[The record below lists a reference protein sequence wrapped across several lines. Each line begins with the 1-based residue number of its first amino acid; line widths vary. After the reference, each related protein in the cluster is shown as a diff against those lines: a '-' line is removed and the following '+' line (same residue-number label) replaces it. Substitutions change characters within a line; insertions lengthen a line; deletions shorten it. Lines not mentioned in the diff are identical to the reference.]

1 MIRRDRS
8 RVVLPGNV
16 FARRALMV
24 GGVQTLLLAGLAAR
38 LRQVQVEEGGLYTTM
53 AEDNRLTARMIAPQ
67 RGRIVDRYGA
77 VLAGNL
83 INWRALLVIEQTTDV
98 GRSLD
103 NFAALVPL
111 TETERAR
118 IDRDLRH
125 GKSFIPILIKE
136 YLSRD
141 DMTKIEVNAADMPGI
156 LVDAGTTR
164 TYNYPY
170 ELAHILG
177 YVAPPN
183 ESDMDGDP
191 LMSLPGV
198 KVGRAGVEKYHDLA
212 LRGRP
217 GVLHLEVNAV
227 GRVIR
232 ELDRTDGVNGDD
244 VGLTFDLGLQ
254 LAIQKR
260 LGDDAASAVVLD
272 CRNGEIMAMASN
284 PSFDP
289 TLFATGV
296 SQAQWNEW
304 TKDRRTPL
312 INKATS
318 GLYAPGSTFKMA
330 VALAGLDAK
339 AITYGDR
346 LSCPGHL
353 DVGNAR
359 FHCWNKSGHGSLD
372 LHQALK
378 YSCDVYFYQVAMRTG
393 IDRIS
398 AMAHRLGMGVEL
410 DLDIPG
416 QRVGMV
422 PTKEWR
428 ISKGHPWEL
437 GDTVVSGIGQGYI
450 VVSPLQLATYAAR
463 IATGRAIQPHFTRR
477 IAGAMQ
483 PGSQADD
490 WPDLGVPD
498 PMLQAVR
505 SGMFAVVNEAGG
517 TAPKARLAGGI
528 HLAGK
533 TGSSQV
539 RRVSR
544 ALRESGKFDSKNLP
558 WEFRPHA
565 LFVAYAPYEQ
575 PKYALSVVVEHG
587 NAGGAA
593 AAPIARDIMTEVLRV
608 DPASRQDD
616 GAAQVADVKS

>member
-1 MIRRDRS
+1 MIRRETNRT
-8 RVVLPGNV
+8 NV
-16 FARRALMV
+16 FTRRALLV
-24 GGVQTLLLAGLAAR
+24 GGTQTLLLGGLAAR
-38 LRQVQVEEGGLYTTM
+38 LRQVQVEEGGRYTTM
-53 AEDNRLTARMIAPQ
+53 AEDNRVMARMIAPQ
-67 RGRIVDRYGA
+67 RGRILDRFGT
-77 VLAGNL
+77 VLAGSL
-83 INWRALLVIEQTTDV
+83 INWRALLATEQTVDV
-98 GRSLD
+98 RRSLD
-103 NFAALVPL
+103 NFSAIVPL
-111 TETERAR
+111 TDAERAR

-136 YLSRD
+136 YLSREA
-141 DMTKIEVNAADMPGI
+141 MTQIEVNAPDLPGI
-156 LVDAGTTR
+156 LVDAGSSR
-164 TYNYPY
+164 SYKYPY
-170 ELAHILG
+170 DLAHILG

-183 ESDMDGDP
+183 ESDMNGDP
-191 LMSLPGV
+191 LMALPGV
-198 KVGRAGVEKYHDLA
+198 KVGRAGIEKFHDLA

-217 GVLHLEVNAV
+217 GVVHLEVNAV

-244 VGLTFDLGLQ
+244 IGLSFDLGLQ
-254 LAIQKR
+254 QAIQKQ

-272 CRNGEIMAMASN
+272 CRNGEVMAMVSN
-284 PSFDP
+284 PSYDP
-289 TLFATGV
+289 ELFATGV
-296 SQAQWNEW
+296 SQEQWKEW

-339 AITYGDR
+339 AINYHDR

-353 DVGNAR
+353 DLGTSR
-359 FHCWNKSGHGSLD
+359 FHCWNKSGHGALD

-378 YSCDVYFYQVAMRTG
+378 YSCDVYFYQVALRTG

-398 AMAHRLGMGVEL
+398 AMAHRLGMGTEL
-410 DLDIPG
+410 DIDIPG
-416 QRVGMV
+416 QRIGLV
-422 PTKEWR
+422 PTKDWR
-428 ISKGHPWEL
+428 ISKGHPWQL

-477 IAGAMQ
+477 IAGVMQ
-483 PGSQADD
+483 PGSQPED
-490 WPDLGVPD
+490 WPDLAVPE
-498 PMLQAVR
+498 PMLDAVR

-517 TAPKARLAGGI
+517 TAPRARLAGSVQ
-528 HLAGK
+528 LAGK

-544 ALRESGKFDSKNLP
+544 QQRESGTYDSKNLP

-565 LFVAYAPYEQ
+565 LFVAYAPFEA
-575 PKYALSVVVEHG
+575 PRYALSVVVEHG

-593 AAPIARDIMTEVLRV
+593 AAPLARDIMTEVLRR
-608 DPASRQDD
+608 DPASRPDNEP
-616 GAAQVADVKS
+616 AQVADAKA

>member
-1 MIRRDRS
+1 MIRRDVNR
-8 RVVLPGNV
+8 GTV
-16 FARRALMV
+16 FTRRALLV
-24 GGVQTLLLAGLAAR
+24 GGVQTLLLGGLAAR
-38 LRQVQVEEGGLYTTM
+38 LRQVQVDEGGRYATM
-53 AEDNRLTARMIAPQ
+53 AEDNRITARMIAPR
-67 RGRIVDRYGA
+67 RGRILDRSGA
-77 VLAGNL
+77 QLAGSL
-83 INWRALLVIEQTTDV
+83 INWRALLVTEHAVNVRQ
-98 GRSLD
+98 SLD
-103 NFAALVPL
+103 NFSAIVPL
-111 TETERAR
+111 TDSERAR

-136 YLSRD
+136 FLSRD
-141 DMTKIEVNAADMPGI
+141 AMMKIEVNAPDLPGI
-156 LVDAGTTR
+156 LVDAGTSR

-170 ELAHILG
+170 GLAHILG

-183 ESDMDGDP
+183 ENDMDGDP
-191 LMSLPGV
+191 LMALPGL

-217 GVLHLEVNAV
+217 GVVHLEVNAV

-232 ELDRTDGVNGDD
+232 ELDRTDGINGDD
-244 VGLTFDLGLQ
+244 IGLSFDMGVQ
-254 LAIQKR
+254 QAVQKM

-272 CRNGEIMAMASN
+272 CRNGEIMAMVSN

-296 SQAQWNEW
+296 SQTQWKEW

-339 AITYGDR
+339 AISLHDR

-353 DVGNAR
+353 DLGTSR
-359 FHCWNKSGHGSLD
+359 FHCWNKSGHGALD

-378 YSCDVYFYQVAMRTG
+378 YSCDVYFYQVALRTG

-398 AMAHRLGMGVEL
+398 AMAHRLGMGTEL
-410 DLDIPG
+410 DVDVPG
-416 QRVGMV
+416 QRIGLV

-428 ISKGHPWEL
+428 QSKGHPWEL

-463 IATGRAIQPHFTRR
+463 IATGRAVQPHFTRR
-477 IAGAMQ
+477 IAGALQ
-483 PGSQADD
+483 PGSQPED
-490 WPDLGVPD
+490 WPDLAVPE

-505 SGMFAVVNEAGG
+505 SGMFAVVNDGGG
-517 TAPKARLAGGI
+517 TAPRARLPGPF

-544 ALRESGKFDSKNLP
+544 KQRESGTFDSKNLP

-575 PKYALSVVVEHG
+575 PRYALSVVVEHG
-587 NAGGAA
+587 NAGGTA
-593 AAPIARDIMTEVLRV
+593 AAPLARDIMAEVLRR
-608 DPASRQDD
+608 DPASRQEET
-616 GAAQVADVKS
+616 AQVADAKP

>member
-1 MIRRDRS
+1 MIHRDGYR
-8 RVVLPGNV
+8 GKV
-16 FARRALMV
+16 FTRRALVV
-24 GGVQTLLLAGLAAR
+24 GGAQTLLLGGLAAR
-38 LRQVQVEEGGLYTTM
+38 LRQVQVEEGARYSTM
-53 AEDNRLTARMIAPQ
+53 AEDNRVTSRLIAPQ
-67 RGRIVDRYGA
+67 RGRILDRFGT
-77 VLAGNL
+77 VLAGSL
-83 INWRALLVIEQTTDV
+83 INWRALLVTEETIDP
-98 GRSLD
+98 RKSLD
-103 NFAALVPL
+103 NFSTIVPL
-111 TETERAR
+111 SDTERVR
-118 IDRDLRH
+118 IERDMRH

-136 YLSRD
+136 FLSRD
-141 DMTKIEVNAADMPGI
+141 EMTKLEVNAPDLPGI
-156 LVDAGTTR
+156 LVDAGTSR

-170 ELAHILG
+170 DLAHILG

-183 ESDMDGDP
+183 DSDMDGDP
-191 LMSLPGV
+191 LMALPGV
-198 KVGRAGVEKYHDLA
+198 KVGRAGIEKFHDLA

-244 VGLTFDLGLQ
+244 IGLSFDLGLQ
-254 LAIQKR
+254 QAIQKR

-272 CRNGEIMAMASN
+272 CRNGEIMAMVSN
-284 PSFDP
+284 PSYDP
-289 TLFATGV
+289 GLFATGV
-296 SQAQWNEW
+296 SQAQWKEW

-339 AITYGDR
+339 AISFHDR
-346 LSCPGHL
+346 LNCPGHL
-353 DVGNAR
+353 DLGSSR
-359 FHCWNKSGHGSLD
+359 FHCWNKGGHGSLD

-378 YSCDVYFYQVAMRTG
+378 YSCDVYFYQVALKTG

-410 DLDIPG
+410 DIDIPG
-416 QRVGMV
+416 QRIGQV

-428 ISKGHPWEL
+428 LAKGHPWEL

-450 VVSPLQLATYAAR
+450 IVSPLQLATYAAR
-463 IATGRAIQPHFTRR
+463 IATGRAVQPHFTRR

-483 PGSQADD
+483 PGSQPED
-490 WPDLGVPD
+490 WPDLAVPE
-498 PMLQAVR
+498 PMLDAVR
-505 SGMFAVVNEAGG
+505 AGMFAVVNEGGG
-517 TAPKARLAGGI
+517 TAPRARLAGSV

-544 ALRESGKFDSKNLP
+544 QQRESGTFDSKNLP

-575 PKYALSVVVEHG
+575 PRYALSVVVEHG

-593 AAPIARDIMTEVLRV
+593 AAPLAKDIMTETLRR
-608 DPASRQDD
+608 DPASRQDSEPN
-616 GAAQVADVKS
+616 QVADAKS

>member
-1 MIRRDRS
+1 M
-8 RVVLPGNV
+8 
-16 FARRALMV
+16 
-24 GGVQTLLLAGLAAR
+24 
-38 LRQVQVEEGGLYTTM
+38 
-53 AEDNRLTARMIAPQ
+53 
-67 RGRIVDRYGA
+67 
-77 VLAGNL
+77 
-83 INWRALLVIEQTTDV
+83 LVTEQTVDV
-98 GRSLD
+98 RQSLD
-103 NFAALVPL
+103 NLSAIVPL
-111 TETERAR
+111 TDTERAR

-141 DMTKIEVNAADMPGI
+141 AMTKIEVNAPDLPGI
-156 LVDAGTTR
+156 LVDAGTSR

-183 ESDMDGDP
+183 ESDMNGDP
-191 LMSLPGV
+191 LMALPGV
-198 KVGRAGVEKYHDLA
+198 KVGRAGIEKFHDLA

-217 GVLHLEVNAV
+217 GVVHLEVNAV
-227 GRVIR
+227 GRMIR
-232 ELDRTDGVNGDD
+232 ELDRTRRREWRRYQPDIRSGPATGDP
-244 VGLTFDLGLQ
+244 
-254 LAIQKR
+254 K
-260 LGDDAASAVVLD
+260 DDWAMTRRARSCWIAATAKSW
-272 CRNGEIMAMASN
+272 RWFPIRRY
-284 PSFDP
+284 DP

-296 SQAQWNEW
+296 SQTQWKEW

-339 AITYGDR
+339 AIGLHDR

-353 DVGNAR
+353 DLGTSR
-359 FHCWNKSGHGSLD
+359 FHCWNKGGHGALD

-378 YSCDVYFYQVAMRTG
+378 YSCDVYFYQVALADRHRSDRRHGAPAGDGNRT
-393 IDRIS
+393 RHRYSRAS
-398 AMAHRLGMGVEL
+398 AS
-410 DLDIPG
+410 
-416 QRVGMV
+416 GMV
-422 PTKEWR
+422 PTKDWR
-428 ISKGHPWEL
+428 TSKGHPWQL

-463 IATGRAIQPHFTRR
+463 IATGRAVQPHFTRR

-483 PGSQADD
+483 PGSQPDD
-490 WPDLGVPD
+490 WPDLAVPE

-517 TAPKARLAGGI
+517 TAPRARLAGTV

-544 ALRESGKFDSKNLP
+544 KQRESGTFDSKNLP

-575 PKYALSVVVEHG
+575 PRYALSVVVEHG

-593 AAPIARDIMTEVLRV
+593 AAPIAAGHHDR
-608 DPASRQDD
+608 
-616 GAAQVADVKS
+616 GAAPRSRRPPGRRTRAGRGCEVMNSAGA

>member
-1 MIRRDRS
+1 MTRREING
-8 RVVLPGNV
+8 GNV
-16 FARRALMV
+16 FTRRALLV
-24 GGVQTLLLAGLAAR
+24 GGAQTLLLGGLAAR
-38 LRQVQVEEGGLYTTM
+38 LRQVQVEEGGRYTTM
-53 AEDNRLTARMIAPQ
+53 AEDNRVTARMTAPQ
-67 RGRIVDRYGA
+67 RGRILDRFGG
-77 VLAGNL
+77 VLAGSL
-83 INWRALLVIEQTTDV
+83 INWRALLVTEQTVDV
-98 GRSLD
+98 RRSLD
-103 NFAALVPL
+103 NFSAIVPL
-111 TETERAR
+111 TDSERAR
-118 IDRDLRH
+118 IERDSRH
-125 GKSFIPILIKE
+125 GKSFIPILVKE
-136 YLSRD
+136 FLSREA
-141 DMTKIEVNAADMPGI
+141 MTKIEVNAPDLPGI
-156 LVDAGTTR
+156 LVDAGTSR

-183 ESDMDGDP
+183 EADMNGDS
-191 LMSLPGV
+191 LMALPGV
-198 KVGRAGVEKYHDLA
+198 KVGRSGIEKYHDLA

-217 GVLHLEVNAV
+217 GVVHLEVNAV

-232 ELDRTDGVNGDD
+232 ELDRADGVNGDD
-244 VGLTFDLGLQ
+244 IGLSFDLGLQ
-254 LAIQKR
+254 QTIQKR

-272 CRNGEIMAMASN
+272 CRNGEIMAMVSN
-284 PSFDP
+284 PSYDP
-289 TLFATGV
+289 GLFATGV
-296 SQAQWNEW
+296 SQTQWKEW

-339 AITYGDR
+339 AIGLHDR

-353 DVGNAR
+353 DLGSSR
-359 FHCWNKSGHGSLD
+359 FHCWNKRGHGALD

-378 YSCDVYFYQVAMRTG
+378 YSCDVYFYQVALRTG
-393 IDRIS
+393 VDRIS
-398 AMAHRLGMGVEL
+398 AMSHRLGMGTEL
-410 DLDIPG
+410 DIDIPG
-416 QRVGMV
+416 QRVGQV
-422 PTKEWR
+422 PTKDWR
-428 ISKGHPWEL
+428 VSKGHPWQL

-483 PGSQADD
+483 PGSQPDD
-490 WPDLGVPD
+490 WPDLAVPEA
-498 PMLQAVR
+498 MLQAVR
-505 SGMFAVVNEAGG
+505 GGMFAVVNEAGG
-517 TAPKARLAGGI
+517 TAPRARLAGSV

-544 ALRESGKFDSKNLP
+544 KQRESGTFDSKNLP

-575 PKYALSVVVEHG
+575 PRYALAVVVEHG

-593 AAPIARDIMTEVLRV
+593 AAPLARDIMTDVLRR

-616 GAAQVADVKS
+616 EPARIADVKS

>member
-1 MIRRDRS
+1 MRRDFLHSSLRRES
-8 RVVLPGNV
+8 PGANV
-16 FARRALMV
+16 FTRRALLV
-24 GGVQTLLLAGLAAR
+24 GGTQTLLLGGLAAR
-38 LRQVQVEEGGLYTTM
+38 LRQVQVQEGDRYTTM
-53 AEDNRLTARMIAPQ
+53 AEDNRVMARMVAPQ
-67 RGRIVDRYGA
+67 RGRILDRFGN
-77 VLAGNL
+77 VLAGSL
-83 INWRALLVIEQTTDV
+83 INWRALLITEQTVDV
-98 GRSLD
+98 RRSLD
-103 NFAALVPL
+103 NLSQIVPL
-111 TETERAR
+111 TDAERAR
-118 IDRDLRH
+118 IERDLRH
-125 GKSFIPILIKE
+125 GKSFIPVLVKE

-141 DMTKIEVNAADMPGI
+141 MMTKIEVNAPDLPGI
-156 LVDAGTTR
+156 TVDAGTSR

-170 ELAHILG
+170 DLAHILG

-183 ESDMDGDP
+183 EGDMTGDA
-191 LMSLPGV
+191 LMALPGV

-217 GVLHLEVNAV
+217 GVVHLEVNAV

-232 ELDRTDGVNGDD
+232 ELDRSDGVNGDD
-244 VGLTFDLGLQ
+244 VSLTFDLGLQ
-254 LAIQKR
+254 QAIQKK

-272 CRNGEIMAMASN
+272 CRNGEIMAMVSN
-284 PSFDP
+284 PSYDP

-296 SQAQWNEW
+296 SQAQWKDW

-339 AITYGDR
+339 TINFHDR

-353 DVGNAR
+353 DLGSSR
-359 FHCWNKSGHGSLD
+359 FHCWNKSGHGPLD

-378 YSCDVYFYQVAMRTG
+378 YSCDVYFYQVALKTG

-398 AMAHRLGMGVEL
+398 AMAHRLGMGTEL
-410 DLDIPG
+410 EIDIPG
-416 QRVGMV
+416 QRIGQV
-422 PTKEWR
+422 PTKDWR
-428 ISKGHPWEL
+428 
-437 GDTVVSGIGQGYI
+437 YI
-450 VVSPLQLATYAAR
+450 IVSPLQLATYAAR
-463 IATGRAIQPHFTRR
+463 VATGRAVQPHFTRR
-477 IAGAMQ
+477 IAGALQ
-483 PGSQADD
+483 PGSQPED
-490 WPDLGVPD
+490 WPDLAVPE

-505 SGMFAVVNEAGG
+505 SGMFAVVNEPGG
-517 TAPKARLAGGI
+517 TAPRARLPGAI

-544 ALRESGKFDSKNLP
+544 KQRESGTFDSKNLP

-575 PKYALSVVVEHG
+575 PRYALSVVVEHG

-593 AAPIARDIMTEVLRV
+593 AAPLARDIMAEVLRR
-608 DPASRQDD
+608 DPASRDD
-616 GAAQVADVKS
+616 DPAQMASAKT

>member
-1 MIRRDRS
+1 MIRRDRN
-8 RVVLPGNV
+8 REILPGSV
-16 FARRALMV
+16 FTRRALLVV
-24 GGVQTLLLAGLAAR
+24 GAQTLLLGGLAAR
-38 LRQVQVEEGGLYTTM
+38 LRQVQLEEGSRYATM
-53 AEDNRLTARMIAPQ
+53 AEDNRLSARMIAPA
-67 RGRIVDRYGA
+67 RGRIVDRFGG

-83 INWRALLVIEQTTDV
+83 INWRALLVIEQTVDV
-98 GRSLD
+98 TRSLD
-103 NFAALVPL
+103 NFSALVPL
-111 TETERAR
+111 TDTERVR
-118 IDRDLRH
+118 IERDLRH
-125 GKSFIPILIKE
+125 GKSFIPILVKE

-141 DMTKIEVNAADMPGI
+141 DMTKIEVNAPDMPGI

-244 VGLTFDLGLQ
+244 IGLTFDLGLQ
-254 LAIQKR
+254 LAVQKR

-272 CRNGEIMAMASN
+272 CRNGEVMAMASN

-296 SQAQWNEW
+296 SQAQWNQW

-359 FHCWNKSGHGSLD
+359 FHCWNKSGHGALD

-398 AMAHRLGMGVEL
+398 AMAHRLGMGTEL
-410 DLDIPG
+410 DVDIPG

-422 PTKEWR
+422 PTRDWR

-463 IATGRAIQPHFTRR
+463 IASGRAIQPHFTRR
-477 IAGAMQ
+477 IAGALQ

-490 WPDLGVPD
+490 WPDLGIPD

-517 TAPKARLAGGI
+517 TAPRARLPGAI

-575 PKYALSVVVEHG
+575 PKYAVSVVVEHG

-593 AAPIARDIMTEVLRV
+593 AAPLARDIMAEVLRV

-616 GAAQVADVKS
+616 GPAQVADVKS